1 MSTTEVKRGRPA
13 KKADAP
19 KKFAVKQNVKERTV
33 KEYQLCGTKSAVYM
47 MHQRNITV
55 YDKESDQV
63 RQIRFCPNEP
73 SIFVDEQSDNA
84 VRRSIVFTDGRLFV
98 RPEQPNLRDFL
109 EAHPDNKANGG
120 KVFEVVDK
128 TRKAKLDVESEFAV
142 ADAIVAIKEKP
153 FEDLLAVAAA
163 LNYSV
168 DREAAEIKHDLLMYA
183 KKNPNQ
189 FMSMFDDPQVTT
201 KAKIRMAMKYDVIY
215 ANKGAV
221 RWKDSGNMIV
231 SVPVG
236 KDPVDVMLR
245 YCMTDSGAATLEE
258 MERQL

>member
-47 MHQRNITV
+47 IHQNITV

-84 VRRSIVFTDGRLFV
+84 VRRSIMFTDGRLFV

-120 KVFEVVDK
+120 MFEVVDK
-128 TRKAKLDVESEFAV
+128 TASKADVESEFAV

-153 FEDLLAVAAA
+153 FEDLLASCG

-183 KKNPNQ
+183 KKNPSE
-189 FMSMFDDPQVTT
+189 FMSMFDDPRLQQG
-201 KAKIRMAMKYDVIY
+201 KIRMAMKYDVIY

-236 KDPVDVMLR
+236 KTQWM
-245 YCMTDSGAATLEE
+245 
-258 MERQL
+258 